1 MLRTSLFSLLLPALL
16 FSAVRFTNGLIL
28 KNHELK
34 KGDLWIEDGKIVD
47 PKEKATQVIDLKGLI
62 AAPGYIDIQING
74 AFGIDFSSEP
84 SRIEEAAKLL
94 PRFGVT
100 SFLPTLVTLDRE
112 KYLEIIPRLQPRKTA
127 GASILGIHLEGPF
140 FNPKQRGA
148 HNEKKISAWNNGQ
161 PVETFFGSLKG
172 VRIVTLAPETPGAL
186 RIIGELKE
194 KGIIASLGHTNATY
208 DEALE
213 AIQTGAKL
221 ATHLFNAMTPFH
233 HRNPGI
239 AGAVLSQDSLFYSV
253 ILDGHHIHPASAA
266 LAWRASPK
274 GLILISDA
282 IEALGLPPGPCRLG
296 NMDVEVKEGKAF
308 LKGTETL
315 AGSIL
320 SLDQAVRNL
329 KAFTGCSPADALEA
343 ASLKPAQL
351 LGIEKTKGTLAP
363 GADADFLLLD
373 SNLHIQ
379 AVYIGGS
386 LAWSQ

>member
-1 MLRTSLFSLLLPALL
+1 MLRTSLISLLLPALL
-16 FSAVRFTNGLIL
+16 FSATRFTNGLIL

-34 KGDLWIEDGKIVD
+34 KGELWVENGKIIE
-47 PKEKATQVIDLKGLI
+47 PKEKASQEIDLKGLI

-74 AFGIDFSSEP
+74 AFGIDFSTAP
-84 SRIEEAAKLL
+84 FRIAEAAKQL
-94 PRFGVT
+94 PRFGIT
-100 SFLPTLVTLDRE
+100 SFLPTLVTLDRS
-112 KYLEIIPRLQPRKTA
+112 KYLEILPHLQPRKTE
-127 GASILGIHLEGPF
+127 GALILGIHLEGPF
-140 FNPKQRGA
+140 FNPKQHGA
-148 HNEKKISAWNNGQ
+148 HNPKNIAAGDNSPSA
-161 PVETFFGSLKG
+161 EAFFGSLEG

-186 RIIGELKE
+186 RIIRELKE

-208 DEALE
+208 DQTLE
-213 AIQTGAKL
+213 AIQEGAAL

-239 AGAVLSQDSLFYSV
+239 AGAVLSQDALSYSM
-253 ILDGHHIHPASAA
+253 ILDGHHTHPAAAA
-266 LAWRASPK
+266 LAWRAHPK

-296 NMDVEVKEGKAF
+296 SMDVEIKGGKAL

-320 SLDQAVRNL
+320 GLDEAVRNL
-329 KAFTGCSPADALEA
+329 KTFTGCSAVDALEA

-351 LGIEKTKGTLAP
+351 LGIEKTKGTLNP

-386 LAWSQ
+386 LVWHK